1 MQIKFVG
8 LPVEDQ
14 EKALAFYTD
23 VLGLMA
29 AADIDMGQSR
39 FLTVAGDDGFTG
51 GQIVLERAD
60 FAPKAAYQKAMF
72 AAGAPVLSLNTQDI
86 RADVARLKAKGVVF
100 RGEPQDLGPIVS
112 VLFEDGC
119 GNLIH
124 LVEAKARPAPGT

>member
-14 EKALAFYTD
+14 DRALAFYTD
-23 VLGLMA
+23 VVGLIA
-29 AADIDMGQSR
+29 AADIDMGASR
-39 FLTVAGDDGFTG
+39 FLTVAGDDGFGG
-51 GQIVLERAD
+51 GQVVLESAD
-60 FAPKAAYQKAMF
+60 SPPAKAAYQKAMF
-72 AAGAPVLSLNTQDI
+72 DAGAPVLALNTTDI

-119 GNLIH
+119 GNLVH
-124 LVEAKARPAPGT
+124 LVEAKQTPA

>member
-8 LPVEDQ
+8 LPVDDQ
-14 EKALAFYTD
+14 QKALAFYTD

-29 AADIDMGQSR
+29 AADIDMGQTR
-39 FLTVAGDDGFTG
+39 FLTVAGEDGFGG
-51 GQIVLERAD
+51 GQIVLESAD
-60 FAPKAAYQKAMF
+60 FPPRAAYQKAMF
-72 AAGAPVLSLNTQDI
+72 AAGAPVLSLNTRDI

-112 VLFEDGC
+112 VLFEDTC

-124 LVEAKARPAPGT
+124 LVEAKARPV

>member
-23 VLGLMA
+23 VLGMLK
-29 AADIDMGQSR
+29 AADIDMGPTR
-39 FLTVAGDDGFTG
+39 FLTVAGDDGFEG
-51 GQIVLERAD
+51 GQIVLESAD
-60 FAPKAAYQKAMF
+60 FPPKAAYQKAMF
-72 AAGAPVLSLNTQDI
+72 AAGAPALSLNTRDVH
-86 RADVARLKAKGVVF
+86 ADVARLKAKGVTF

-119 GNLIH
+119 GNLVH
-124 LVEAKARPAPGT
+124 LVEAKGRPA